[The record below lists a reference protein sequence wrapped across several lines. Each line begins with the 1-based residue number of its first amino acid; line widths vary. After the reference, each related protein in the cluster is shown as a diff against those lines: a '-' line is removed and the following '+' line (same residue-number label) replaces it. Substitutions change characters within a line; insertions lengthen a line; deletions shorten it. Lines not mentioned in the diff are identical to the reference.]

1 MANEHV
7 YVYGITRAGTAPPR
21 GTGVLDSRL
30 TTIDCGPVAAIASP
44 LASDAVRAKR
54 RDLLRHSE
62 VLQQVFAEGVV
73 LPLRFGTLFPG
84 PQALAEDFLAPH
96 RDDLVSLLNRFD
108 GVGEMRLRVSYNE
121 QAAIFGEIIQSNPG
135 IARLRDR
142 ARSSNAHA
150 AQLELG
156 EAVAAAYTRRRGA
169 DADAIVERL
178 AAHAT
183 DVHVDEP
190 EYELEVLRASFLV
203 PRENVGEFDSVLES
217 VALVHRHQMSFN
229 CTGPVPPHSFV
240 DLEAR

>member
-1 MANEHV
+1 MAKEHL
-7 YVYGITRAGTAPPR
+7 YVYGIARAGTTAPR
-21 GTGVLDSRL
+21 VAGVLDAGV

-44 LASDAVRAKR
+44 LENEAVRAKR

-62 VLQQVFAEGVV
+62 VLQQAFAEGVV
-73 LPLRFGTLFPG
+73 LPLRFGTLFSG
-84 PQALAEDFLAPH
+84 PQALAEEFLAPH

-121 QAAIFGEIIQSNPG
+121 EAAIFGEIVQSNPG
-135 IARLRDR
+135 IARLRER
-142 ARSSNAHA
+142 ARASNAHA

-156 EAVAAAYTRRRGA
+156 EAVAAAYSRRRRA
-169 DADAIVERL
+169 DADTIVDRL

-183 DVHVDEP
+183 GVSVDEP
-190 EYELEVLRASFLV
+190 EYELEVVRASFLL

-217 VALVHRHQMSFN
+217 VALVHRHLMSFS